1 MTEEEKRLQELEAE
15 NQKLREEIA
24 KLRSSFRKR
33 SKKFFKRGRIIT
45 EAYLGRGLKNSIQKF
60 LTELTEQKTVSKDT
74 VSDLSSRL
82 VMRFTRL
89 GRIGFLL
96 ALIPILFT
104 LFQTWLL
111 FNQNTMIEKQ
121 NQIAEK
127 QTEIAKNQTDLMGV
141 QNSMVQN
148 QTALMDSQTNI
159 MKFQNIMFGEQNKM
173 VEKQTTMIDWQNRL
187 FENQNLLVQAQNNR
201 LDQQTYLQ
209 EAERRSAL
217 VFLMGN
223 IFDEMNQEL
232 KDSSNKKKYLS
243 QPLIRQIISLSHG
256 LRPYKFLVNDELTD
270 KEYSPERGQ
279 LLVALLNSNID
290 TSSLY
295 LIFKKADFTST
306 YLNNTNLSSSII
318 SYIDLS
324 NSNITNSNM
333 DDCKLD
339 FSDLRNVNFS
349 GSTLNSTSFERTFL
363 MGANLCYTELA
374 YAKLE
379 NANLDEVLIS
389 KFSYMTIEKENFIKT
404 KYSKEIIKEHN
415 DSRYTIYKLKKIVNR

>member
-1 MTEEEKRLQELEAE
+1 MIEDAKDKRLRELEEAKNKLSEEKEKLVKEKANLKDRFNELEAKYSE
-15 NQKLREEIA
+15 Q
-24 KLRSSFRKR
+24 RK
-33 SKKFFKRGRIIT
+33 SLLTSALEQNLNFFKGVVNKIKSVKIT
-45 EAYLGRGLKNSIQKF
+45 KDFWPKLGAVVLGLVAIF
-60 LTELTEQKTVSKDT
+60 EVC
-74 VSDLSSRL
+74 
-82 VMRFTRL
+82 
-89 GRIGFLL
+89 
-96 ALIPILFT
+96 
-104 LFQTWLL
+104 LL
-111 FNQNTMIEKQ
+111 F
-121 NQIAEK
+121 K

-159 MKFQNIMFGEQNKM
+159 MKFQNQMFGEQNKM
-173 VEKQTTMIDWQNRL
+173 VEKQTSMIDWQNRL

-223 IFDEMNQEL
+223 IFDEMNHEL
-232 KDSSNKKKYLS
+232 KDTSNKKKYLS

-295 LIFKKADFTST
+295 SIFKKADFTST

-349 GSTLNSTSFERTFL
+349 GSTLNSAIFERTLL
-363 MGANLCYTELA
+363 MGANLCYTELSF
-374 YAKLE
+374 AKLD
-379 NANLDEVLIS
+379 NANLDGVLIT
-389 KFSYMTIEKENFIKT
+389 KFSYMSIAKEYLINF
-404 KYSKEIIKEHN
+404 KYSKETIKRN
-415 DSRYTIYKLKKIVNR
+415 DNERDVVYLLKKSNTR

>member
-1 MTEEEKRLQELEAE
+1 MTEEEKRLRKLEEA
-15 NQKLREEIA
+15 NNKLSEEKRRLEEEKA
-24 KLRSSFRKR
+24 KLSDSFKELKVKYDAQRK
-33 SKKFFKRGRIIT
+33 SQLTSALEQNLNFFKGLVNKIKSVKIT
-45 EAYLGRGLKNSIQKF
+45 KDFWPKLGAVILGLVTIFEVF
-60 LTELTEQKTVSKDT
+60 LISRQTDMLEHQNKIVERQTTLMESQTV
-74 VSDLSSRL
+74 
-82 VMRFTRL
+82 MM
-89 GRIGFLL
+89 GFQNQM
-96 ALIPILFT
+96 
-104 LFQTWLL
+104 FQ
-111 FNQNTMIEKQ
+111 NQNELV
-121 NQIAEK
+121 
-127 QTEIAKNQTDLMGV
+127 KNQNDLV
-141 QNSMVQN
+141 EIQNDKFELQN
-148 QTALMDSQTNI
+148 RMFN
-159 MKFQNIMFGEQNKM
+159 FQNGLIL
-173 VEKQTTMIDWQNRL
+173 R
-187 FENQNLLVQAQNNR
+187 QNNR

-232 KDSSNKKKYLS
+232 KDTSNKKKYLS

-363 MGANLCYTELA
+363 MGASLCYTELA

-389 KFSYMTIEKENFIKT
+389 KFSYMTIGKENFIKT